1 MVSGMTITPPAS
13 DWLARWRE
21 TNSDIA
27 QLSFTHRMADAVIDE
42 QRGRDIRI
50 GEQWLADFAS
60 CNYLGF
66 DLDEEILDAI
76 PGYLAKWGSHPSWS
90 RIIASP
96 VLYEQIEEQLA
107 ELCGT
112 EDVLA
117 LPTITHIHF
126 SVLPV
131 LAAGGTVFLDSRSH
145 KTVFDGA
152 TAAKATG
159 ADVKTIGHNNLDR
172 LQARLEAGDWKRPGV
187 IALDGVNSM
196 TGNLPDLVEYA
207 RLAREHDAILYV
219 DDAHGFGVI
228 GERHPDELS
237 PYGTK
242 GNAIVRYLG
251 ENYDNVVLI
260 GALSKAYSSLMA
272 FLAIPTELKT
282 LLKSTAPPYVYSGPS
297 PVASLATVLEGLRV
311 NRERGDQIRQVLHD
325 RTKRI
330 RTRSTSYHSM
340 RATSPGCR
348 SSRSR
353 WPRPRPGQRGGR
365 PALRARPVRDDVP
378 VPDRST
384 ARGGLPPADHRR
396 QRRGARRPARQ
407 RAARAPGP
415 LPPPR
420 RRAGARSAQALR
432 PDDTTLNRTAWRVK
446 GLAVRRRHRFARAG
460 SASP

>member
-1 MVSGMTITPPAS
+1 MM
-13 DWLARWRE
+13 
-21 TNSDIA
+21 
-27 QLSFTHRMADAVIDE
+27 DAVIDE
-42 QRGRDIRI
+42 IDGRMIRI
-50 GEQWLADFAS
+50 GDHWLADFAS

-66 DLDEEILDAI
+66 DLDEEILATI
-76 PGYLAKWGSHPSWS
+76 PEYTARWGSHPSWS
-90 RIIASP
+90 RMIASP

-112 EDVLA
+112 EDALT

-172 LQARLEAGDWKRPGV
+172 LQSRLESGDWKRPGV

-219 DDAHGFGVI
+219 DDAHGFGLI
-228 GERHPDELS
+228 GERAPDELS
-237 PYGTK
+237 PYGTR
-242 GNAIVRYLG
+242 GNAIVRHAG
-251 ENYDNVVLI
+251 ERYDNVVLI

-272 FLAIPTELKT
+272 FLAVPTELKT
-282 LLKSTAPPYVYSGPS
+282 LLKSTAAPYVYSGPS

-311 NRERGDQIRQVLHD
+311 NRERGDQIRKVLHD

-330 RTRSTSYHSM
+330 LDTIDELSLDAVNDSGLPIIQVPLADPDRVSEVGDMLFDRGLYVTMCPYPIVPRREAGFRIQVTAANGEEHIDRLVSALHELQDLLRRRDDPRTDVRPKRFERTTP
-340 RATSPGCR
+340 R
-348 SSRSR
+348 
-353 WPRPRPGQRGGR
+353 RPRRPGDQTGR
-365 PALRARPVRDDVP
+365 VAN
-378 VPDRST
+378 
-384 ARGGLPPADHRR
+384 
-396 QRRGARRPARQ
+396 
-407 RAARAPGP
+407 
-415 LPPPR
+415 PPR
-420 RRAGARSAQALR
+420 
-432 PDDTTLNRTAWRVK
+432 
-446 GLAVRRRHRFARAG
+446 
-460 SASP
+460 

>member
-1 MVSGMTITPPAS
+1 MVRAMTTTSSSA

-42 QRGRDIRI
+42 QRGRDIRV

-76 PGYLAKWGSHPSWS
+76 PSYTAKWGTHPSWS

-112 EDVLA
+112 EDALA

-172 LQARLEAGDWKRPGV
+172 LQARLESGDWKRPGV

-219 DDAHGFGVI
+219 DDAHGFGLI

-272 FLAIPTELKT
+272 FLAVPTELKT

-311 NRERGDQIRQVLHD
+311 NRERGDQIRQVLHA

-330 RTRSTSYHSM
+330 LDTIDELSLDTGNESGLPIIQIPLADPDRVSEVGDLLFERGLYVTMCPY
-340 RATSPGCR
+340 PIV
-348 SSRSR
+348 
-353 WPRPRPGQRGGR
+353 PRREAGFRVQVTAANGEGHVERLVRVLHELQDLFRRREDPQRPG
-365 PALRARPVRDDVP
+365 
-378 VPDRST
+378 
-384 ARGGLPPADHRR
+384 
-396 QRRGARRPARQ
+396 
-407 RAARAPGP
+407 
-415 LPPPR
+415 
-420 RRAGARSAQALR
+420 
-432 PDDTTLNRTAWRVK
+432 
-446 GLAVRRRHRFARAG
+446 
-460 SASP
+460 

>member
-1 MVSGMTITPPAS
+1 MTTPPPSA
-13 DWLARWRE
+13 DWLTRWRE

-27 QLSFTHRMADAVIDE
+27 RLSFTHRMADAVVDE

-76 PGYLAKWGSHPSWS
+76 PEYTAKWGTHPSWS

-112 EDVLA
+112 EDALT

-152 TAAKATG
+152 MAAKATG

-172 LQARLEAGDWKRPGV
+172 LQARLASNDWKRPGV

-219 DDAHGFGVI
+219 DDAHGFGII

-237 PYGTK
+237 PYGTN

-251 ENYDNVVLI
+251 ESYDNVVLI

-272 FLAIPTELKT
+272 FLAVPTGLKT

-311 NRERGDQIRQVLHD
+311 NRERGDRIRAVLYN

-330 RTRSTSYHSM
+330 LDTIDELSLDAGNQSGLPIIQIPLADPDRVSEVGDMLFERGLYVTMCPYPIVPRREAGFRVQVTAANGEEHIDRLVSALHELQDLFRRREPAHALVRPKRFERSNT
-340 RATSPGCR
+340 
-348 SSRSR
+348 
-353 WPRPRPGQRGGR
+353 PRP
-365 PALRARPVRDDVP
+365 A
-378 VPDRST
+378 T
-384 ARGGLPPADHRR
+384 
-396 QRRGARRPARQ
+396 
-407 RAARAPGP
+407 
-415 LPPPR
+415 PR
-420 RRAGARSAQALR
+420 
-432 PDDTTLNRTAWRVK
+432 
-446 GLAVRRRHRFARAG
+446 
-460 SASP
+460 

>member
-1 MVSGMTITPPAS
+1 MVSAMTTIPSAS
-13 DWLARWRE
+13 DWLTRWRE

-50 GEQWLADFAS
+50 GDQWLADFAS

-66 DLDEEILDAI
+66 DLDQEILDAI
-76 PGYLAKWGSHPSWS
+76 PEYLAKWGSHPSWS

-112 EDVLA
+112 EDVLT

-152 TAAKATG
+152 MAAKATG
-159 ADVKTIGHNNLDR
+159 ADVRTIGHNNLDR
-172 LQARLEAGDWKRPGV
+172 LQARLESGDWKRPGV

-325 RTKRI
+325 RTKRVLDTI
-330 RTRSTSYHSM
+330 DELSLDAGNDSGLPIIQVPLVDPDRVSEVGDLLFERGLYVTMCPY
-340 RATSPGCR
+340 PIV
-348 SSRSR
+348 
-353 WPRPRPGQRGGR
+353 PRREAGFRLQITAANGEEHIDRLVS
-365 PALRARPVRDDVP
+365 ALHELQDLFRRRDDAQGPARPKRFERTTPRRHDVP
-378 VPDRST
+378 
-384 ARGGLPPADHRR
+384 
-396 QRRGARRPARQ
+396 
-407 RAARAPGP
+407 AA
-415 LPPPR
+415 
-420 RRAGARSAQALR
+420 
-432 PDDTTLNRTAWRVK
+432 
-446 GLAVRRRHRFARAG
+446 
-460 SASP
+460 

>member
-1 MVSGMTITPPAS
+1 MTTPPPSA

-27 QLSFTHRMADAVIDE
+27 RLSFTHRMADAVIDE

-66 DLDEEILDAI
+66 DLDEEIVDAI
-76 PGYLAKWGSHPSWS
+76 PEYTAKWGTHPSWS

-112 EDVLA
+112 EDALT

-172 LQARLEAGDWKRPGV
+172 LQARLASNDWKRPGV

-196 TGNLPDLVEYA
+196 TGNLPDLAEYA
-207 RLAREHDAILYV
+207 RLAREYDAILYV

-228 GERHPDELS
+228 GERDPNELS

-242 GNAIVRYLG
+242 GNGIVKYLG
-251 ENYDNVVLI
+251 ESYENVVMI

-272 FLAIPTELKT
+272 FLAVPAELKT

-311 NRERGDQIRQVLHD
+311 NRERGDQIRAVLHS

-330 RTRSTSYHSM
+330 LDTIDELSLDAVNTSGLPIIQIPL
-340 RATSPGCR
+340 A
-348 SSRSR
+348 
-353 WPRPRPGQRGGR
+353 
-365 PALRARPVRDDVP
+365 D
-378 VPDRST
+378 PDRVSEVGDMLFERGLYVTMCPYPIVPRREAGFRVQVT
-384 ARGGLPPADHRR
+384 AANGEEHIDRLVSALHELQDLFRRRDHSQRLVR
-396 QRRGARRPARQ
+396 PKRFERRGTLRD
-407 RAARAPGP
+407 
-415 LPPPR
+415 
-420 RRAGARSAQALR
+420 RS
-432 PDDTTLNRTAWRVK
+432 
-446 GLAVRRRHRFARAG
+446 GFA
-460 SASP
+460 

>member
-1 MVSGMTITPPAS
+1 MVGEMTTTPPSA

-27 QLSFTHRMADAVIDE
+27 RLSFTHRMADAVIDE
-42 QRGRDIRI
+42 QRGRDIRV

-76 PGYLAKWGSHPSWS
+76 PEYTAKWGSHPSWS

-112 EDVLA
+112 EDALT

-172 LQARLEAGDWKRPGV
+172 LQARLESGDWKRPGV

-219 DDAHGFGVI
+219 DDAHGFGLI

-237 PYGTK
+237 PYGMK
-242 GNAIVRYLG
+242 GNAIVRHVG
-251 ENYDNVVLI
+251 ESYDNVVLI

-272 FLAIPTELKT
+272 FLAVPTELKT

-311 NRERGDQIRQVLHD
+311 NRERGDQIRTVLHD

-330 RTRSTSYHSM
+330 LDTIDELSLDAVNDSGLPIIQIPVADPDRVSEIGDMLFDRGLYVTMCPY
-340 RATSPGCR
+340 PIV
-348 SSRSR
+348 
-353 WPRPRPGQRGGR
+353 PRREAGFRVQVTAANGEEHIDRLVT
-365 PALRARPVRDDVP
+365 ALHELQDLFRRREDAQGPVR
-378 VPDRST
+378 
-384 ARGGLPPADHRR
+384 RGRFGRTT
-396 QRRGARRPARQ
+396 
-407 RAARAPGP
+407 
-415 LPPPR
+415 PR
-420 RRAGARSAQALR
+420 R
-432 PDDTTLNRTAWRVK
+432 PDDRP
-446 GLAVRRRHRFARAG
+446 RR
-460 SASP
+460 SASSPR

>member
-1 MVSGMTITPPAS
+1 
-13 DWLARWRE
+13 
-21 TNSDIA
+21 
-27 QLSFTHRMADAVIDE
+27 MADAVIDE

-50 GEQWLADFAS
+50 GDQWLADFAS

-66 DLDEEILDAI
+66 DLDQEILDAI
-76 PGYLAKWGSHPSWS
+76 PEYLAKWGSHPSWS

-112 EDVLA
+112 EDVLT

-172 LQARLEAGDWKRPGV
+172 LQARLESGDWKRPGV

-311 NRERGDQIRQVLHD
+311 NRERGDQIRQMLYD

-330 RTRSTSYHSM
+330 LDTIDELSLDAGNDSGLPIIQVPLADPDRVSEVGDMLFERGLYVTMCPY
-340 RATSPGCR
+340 PIV
-348 SSRSR
+348 
-353 WPRPRPGQRGGR
+353 PRREAGFRVQVTAANGEEHIDRLVS
-365 PALRARPVRDDVP
+365 ALHELQDLFRRREDPQTPVRP
-378 VPDRST
+378 KRFERTTPRRS
-384 ARGGLPPADHRR
+384 
-396 QRRGARRPARQ
+396 Q
-407 RAARAPGP
+407 RAAA
-415 LPPPR
+415 
-420 RRAGARSAQALR
+420 AQ
-432 PDDTTLNRTAWRVK
+432 
-446 GLAVRRRHRFARAG
+446 G
-460 SASP
+460 SE

>member
-1 MVSGMTITPPAS
+1 MTTISPSAT
-13 DWLARWRE
+13 WLDRWRE

-27 QLSFTHRMADAVIDE
+27 RLSFTHRMADAVIDE

-50 GEQWLADFAS
+50 GDQWLADFAS

-76 PGYLAKWGSHPSWS
+76 PEYTAKWGSHPSWS

-112 EDVLA
+112 EDALA

-131 LAAGGTVFLDSRSH
+131 LAAGGTVFLDSRAH

-159 ADVKTIGHNNLDR
+159 ADVRTIGHNNLDR

-196 TGNLPDLVEYA
+196 TGNLPDLAEYA

-228 GERHPDELS
+228 GERAPDELS

-242 GNAIVRYLG
+242 GNAIVRYAG
-251 ENYDNVVLI
+251 ESYDNVVLI

-272 FLAIPTELKT
+272 FLAIPAELKT

-311 NRERGDQIRQVLHD
+311 NRERGDQVRKVLHD

-330 RTRSTSYHSM
+330 LDTIDELSLDAVNDS
-340 RATSPGCR
+340 
-348 SSRSR
+348 
-353 WPRPRPGQRGGR
+353 
-365 PALRARPVRDDVP
+365 
-378 VPDRST
+378 
-384 ARGGLPPADHRR
+384 GLPIIQIPLADPDQVSEVGDLLFERGLYVTMCPYPIVPRREAGFRVQVTAANGEEHIDRLVATLHELQDLFRRRGDAGSFARRGRFAHRR
-396 QRRGARRPARQ
+396 
-407 RAARAPGP
+407 
-415 LPPPR
+415 
-420 RRAGARSAQALR
+420 
-432 PDDTTLNRTAWRVK
+432 
-446 GLAVRRRHRFARAG
+446 
-460 SASP
+460 

>member
-1 MVSGMTITPPAS
+1 MVRAMTTTPSSA

-27 QLSFTHRMADAVIDE
+27 RLSFTHRMADAVIDE

-50 GEQWLADFAS
+50 GDQWLADFAS

-66 DLDEEILDAI
+66 DLDQEILDAI
-76 PGYLAKWGSHPSWS
+76 PEYLAKWGSHPSWS

-112 EDVLA
+112 EDVLT

-172 LQARLEAGDWKRPGV
+172 LQARLESGDWKRPGV

-251 ENYDNVVLI
+251 ESYDNVVLI

-325 RTKRI
+325 RTKRVLDTI
-330 RTRSTSYHSM
+330 DELSLDAGNDSGLPIIQVPLVDPDRVSEVGDMLFERGLYVTMCPY
-340 RATSPGCR
+340 PIV
-348 SSRSR
+348 
-353 WPRPRPGQRGGR
+353 PRREAGFRLQITAANGEEHIDRLVS
-365 PALRARPVRDDVP
+365 ALHELQDLFRRRDDTEGLVRP
-378 VPDRST
+378 KRF
-384 ARGGLPPADHRR
+384 ARTT
-396 QRRGARRPARQ
+396 
-407 RAARAPGP
+407 
-415 LPPPR
+415 PR
-420 RRAGARSAQALR
+420 RRDDADGVAGVVES
-432 PDDTTLNRTAWRVK
+432 
-446 GLAVRRRHRFARAG
+446 G
-460 SASP
+460 

>member
-1 MVSGMTITPPAS
+1 MTTPPAS
-13 DWLARWRE
+13 TDWLARWRE

-27 QLSFTHRMADAVIDE
+27 RLSFTHRMADAVIDE

-66 DLDEEILDAI
+66 DLDQEILDAI
-76 PGYLAKWGSHPSWS
+76 PEYTAKWGTHPSWS

-96 VLYEQIEEQLA
+96 VLYERIEEQLA

-112 EDVLA
+112 EDALT

-131 LAAGGTVFLDSRSH
+131 LAAGGTVFLDSRAH

-152 TAAKATG
+152 MAAKATG

-228 GERHPDELS
+228 GERRPDELS

-251 ENYDNVVLI
+251 EGYENVVLI

-272 FLAIPTELKT
+272 FLAVPAELKT
-282 LLKSTAPPYVYSGPS
+282 MLKSTAPPYVYSGPS

-311 NRERGDQIRQVLHD
+311 NRERGDQIRKVLHD
-325 RTKRI
+325 RTVRI
-330 RTRSTSYHSM
+330 LDTIDELALDAGNTSGMPIIQIPLADPDRVSEVGDLLFERGLYVTMCPYPIVPRREAGFRVQVTAANGEEHIY
-340 RATSPGCR
+340 RLVTALHELQDLFRRREATL
-348 SSRSR
+348 
-353 WPRPRPGQRGGR
+353 GR
-365 PALRARPVRDDVP
+365 PTRFAR
-378 VPDRST
+378 T
-384 ARGGLPPADHRR
+384 T
-396 QRRGARRPARQ
+396 
-407 RAARAPGP
+407 
-415 LPPPR
+415 PR
-420 RRAGARSAQALR
+420 R
-432 PDDTTLNRTAWRVK
+432 PDDRPRTSV
-446 GLAVRRRHRFARAG
+446 
-460 SASP
+460 SPR

>member
-1 MVSGMTITPPAS
+1 MVSAMSITPPAS

-21 TNSDIA
+21 TNADIA

-112 EDVLA
+112 EDALT

-251 ENYDNVVLI
+251 ESYDNVVLI

-311 NRERGDQIRQVLHD
+311 NRERGDQIRHVLHD
-325 RTKRI
+325 RT
-330 RTRSTSYHSM
+330 
-340 RATSPGCR
+340 
-348 SSRSR
+348 
-353 WPRPRPGQRGGR
+353 QRVLDTIDELSLDAGNESGL
-365 PALRARPVRDDVP
+365 PIIQVP
-378 VPDRST
+378 LADPDRVSEVGDMLFERGLYVTMCPYPIVPRREAGFRVQIT
-384 ARGGLPPADHRR
+384 AANGEEHIDRLVSALHELQDLFR
-396 QRRGARRPARQ
+396 RRGDAH
-407 RAARAPGP
+407 GS
-415 LPPPR
+415 
-420 RRAGARSAQALR
+420 ARS
-432 PDDTTLNRTAWRVK
+432 K
-446 GLAVRRRHRFARAG
+446 RFARTTPRRHDVTTA
-460 SASP
+460 

>member
-76 PGYLAKWGSHPSWS
+76 PEYLAKWGSHPSWS

-172 LQARLEAGDWKRPGV
+172 LQARLDAGDWKRPGV

-237 PYGTK
+237 SYGTK

-330 RTRSTSYHSM
+330 LDTIDELSLDAGNESGLPIIQVPLVDPDRVSEVGDLLFERGLYVTMCPY
-340 RATSPGCR
+340 PIV
-348 SSRSR
+348 
-353 WPRPRPGQRGGR
+353 PRREAGFRLQITAANGEEHVDRLVS
-365 PALRARPVRDDVP
+365 ALHELQDLFRRRDDAQGPARP
-378 VPDRST
+378 
-384 ARGGLPPADHRR
+384 
-396 QRRGARRPARQ
+396 
-407 RAARAPGP
+407 
-415 LPPPR
+415 
-420 RRAGARSAQALR
+420 
-432 PDDTTLNRTAWRVK
+432 K
-446 GLAVRRRHRFARAG
+446 RFARTTPRSIG
-460 SASP
+460 RRGG

>member
-1 MVSGMTITPPAS
+1 MVRGMTITPPAS

-76 PGYLAKWGSHPSWS
+76 PEYLAKWGSHPSWS

-242 GNAIVRYLG
+242 GNAIVRHVG

-272 FLAIPTELKT
+272 FLAVPTELKT

-330 RTRSTSYHSM
+330 LDTIDELSLDAGNESGL
-340 RATSPGCR
+340 PII
-348 SSRSR
+348 
-353 WPRPRPGQRGGR
+353 Q
-365 PALRARPVRDDVP
+365 VP
-378 VPDRST
+378 LADPDRVSEVGDLLFE
-384 ARGGLPPADHRR
+384 RGLYVTMCPYPIV
-396 QRRGARRPARQ
+396 
-407 RAARAPGP
+407 
-415 LPPPR
+415 PR
-420 RRAGARSAQALR
+420 REAGFRLQVTAANGEEHIDRLVSALHELQDLF
-432 PDDTTLNRTAWRVK
+432 
-446 GLAVRRRHRFARAG
+446 RRREDAQGLVRPKRFARTTPRSIG
-460 SASP
+460 RRGG